1 VRGNFYICLKSIKLI
16 NECLSSL
23 ISRIKEICSYA
34 GEKELNLIISGF
46 RWMGLLS
53 DGKAIVQETL
63 LDTLAKHLEKT
74 MSFQPGERD
83 LVMLQHKFVI
93 EWADG
98 QTVCIPISLLHFQI
112 SQLTLARKRA
122 PRLSNFLEI
131 P

>member
-1 VRGNFYICLKSIKLI
+1 MPRKLQLI
-16 NECLSSL
+16 IEYLSSL
-23 ISRIKEICSYA
+23 ISKIKEICSYA
-34 GEKELNLIISGF
+34 GVEELNLIISGF

-53 DGKAIVQETL
+53 DGKATVQGTL

-74 MSFQPGERD
+74 MSFQQGERD

-98 QTVCIPISLLHFQI
+98 QTVCVPIPLLPFVI
-112 SQLTLARKRA
+112 SQLTLARKHA